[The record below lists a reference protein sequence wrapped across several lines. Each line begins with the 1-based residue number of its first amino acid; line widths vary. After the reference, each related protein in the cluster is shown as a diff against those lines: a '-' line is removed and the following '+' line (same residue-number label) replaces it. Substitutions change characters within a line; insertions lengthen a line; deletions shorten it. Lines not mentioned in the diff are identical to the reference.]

1 MTACRYDLERK
12 WMARFKVGLSAFRSA
27 FLATTPS
34 IRKLQDD
41 IQPHPGRVSSRLS
54 SLLAPSG
61 TIPDLVRT
69 TFAAFVG
76 RTSGSRSTRDTR
88 YARDI

>member
-12 WMARFKVGLSAFRSA
+12 WMARFKVSLSAFRFA
-27 FLATTPS
+27 FLDTTPS

-41 IQPHPGRVSSRLS
+41 KQPHPGCVSSRLS

-61 TIPDLVRT
+61 TIPGLVRT
-69 TFAAFVG
+69 TLAAFVG
-76 RTSGSRSTRDTR
+76 RTNGSCSTRDTH